1 MENPLL
7 FAHVA
12 LAFSFYFVIVDWVF
26 LDVVVLGKTVPS
38 YRMALEFE
46 LENWKNFKKSLLTD
60 EEKQAFEEIADMARS
75 HASAAGNACRPILF
89 EPMALSILLGQQKR
103 IRTLQRKI
111 DALLVSRLSEESN
124 PPKRQGEIK

>member
-1 MENPLL
+1 M
-7 FAHVA
+7 
-12 LAFSFYFVIVDWVF
+12 
-26 LDVVVLGKTVPS
+26 LGKTVPS

-60 EEKQAFEEIADMARS
+60 EEKQAFEEMADMARS

-89 EPMALSILLGQQKR
+89 EPMTLSILLGQQKR

-111 DALLVSRLSEESN
+111 DALLVSKFSEVTN
-124 PPKRQGEIK
+124 LPKRQGEIK